1 MSSKIP
7 RKSRSRPAR
16 VLARAAVFALTAGV
30 VLAGPGQPVVDLPE
44 DAPAAA
50 TESIPP
56 ALLRAADT
64 PRLDD
69 ASRSLEIDLAEVL
82 HRPALFPGDI
92 YRNPVFGRKEVVL
105 ANVRSTA
112 VLIGDSQSVPDD
124 SWPRRALAGLG
135 YNVHFCGYGGTGF
148 TAANGKIGNYIDA
161 LERGDWLLP
170 AGTPGLIVVEGG
182 GNDAAHGASD
192 ALISANANRLIQ
204 ALKARY
210 PTTQIV
216 MVGTL
221 ARGAQ
226 NGGGRR
232 SQVDGLLG
240 DIAARQKVTFV
251 SAGDWLTKYN
261 LTQHLADAVHMDAE
275 GRRQLGEVLE
285 RRFRE
290 LQVPGA
296 PGTGATPAPA
306 GTNGVKG

>member
-1 MSSKIP
+1 MSSKLP
-7 RKSRSRPAR
+7 RTMRLHPMR
-16 VLARAAVFALTAGV
+16 VVTRAAVLALAAGV
-30 VLAGPGQPVVDLPE
+30 VLVGPGQPVVDLPE
-44 DAPAAA
+44 DPPGAG
-50 TESIPP
+50 TESMPP
-56 ALLRAADT
+56 ALLRAAAA

-69 ASRSLEIDLAEVL
+69 APHSTDIDLSEVL

-92 YRNPVFGRKEVVL
+92 YRNPVFGRREVVV

-112 VLIGDSQSVPDD
+112 ILIGDSQSEPVDG
-124 SWPRRALAGLG
+124 WPRRALAGLG

-182 GNDAAHGASD
+182 GNDAARGASD
-192 ALISANANRLIQ
+192 AQIAANANRLIQ

-210 PTTQIV
+210 PATQIV

-240 DIAARQKVTFV
+240 DIAARQNVTFV

-261 LTQHLADAVHMDAE
+261 LTQHLADSVHMDAE
-275 GRRQLGEVLE
+275 GRKQLGGILE

-290 LQVPGA
+290 LQVPAA
-296 PGTGATPAPA
+296 PSA
-306 GTNGVKG
+306 GPS